1 MEMRIESRLYHY
13 GLGLGVPFR
22 ALNSVANA
30 FDVAR
35 HASENNARRRVARQ
49 VLAGSP
55 WVGFIPKDRGFALT
69 DPSMLP
75 GAQEALD
82 AARTIIET
90 APKEGYKIRKSNPF
104 FELETPQF
112 LRDYPALMKF
122 ALSDAVL
129 QIVTDYFGLVPQMKE
144 LGIWVTPPQDH
155 QFSSQ
160 LYHLDKPEGRLL
172 KLFMNI
178 SRTDEDAG
186 ALTFL
191 PADVSEKVRR
201 KTNYEAVYYR
211 GDGRLDD
218 KAVFLHCSRDDQ
230 MVLTGDVGKGGF
242 VDTSNCFHFGSRCK
256 AGERRVLTLSYML
269 PHKARKRRTPLFDLV
284 PKPVD
289 ELRQLVLSGAE
300 FR

>member
-1 MEMRIESRLYHY
+1 MEMEVESRLYHY
-13 GLGLGVPFR
+13 GLGLGLPYR

-30 FDVAR
+30 FDVTR
-35 HASENNARRRVARQ
+35 HAAENARRRRVAREA
-49 VLAGSP
+49 LADSP
-55 WVGFIPKDRGFALT
+55 WVGYIPKDRGYAMA
-69 DPSMLP
+69 DPTILP

-82 AARTIIET
+82 AARTIIQT
-90 APKEGYKIRKSNPF
+90 SPKEGWKFRRTNPF
-104 FELETPQF
+104 LELETPEF
-112 LRDYPALMKF
+112 LRDHPALMNF

-160 LYHLDKPEGRLL
+160 LYHLDKPEGRLV

-178 SRTDEDAG
+178 SPTGEDAG

-191 PADVSEKVRR
+191 PADVSDKVRR
-201 KTNYEAVYYR
+201 KTNYEAIYYR
-211 GDGRLDD
+211 GDGRLKDED
-218 KAVFLHCSRDDQ
+218 VFTHCSRKDQ
-230 MVLTGDVGKGGF
+230 IVLTGDVGKGGF

-256 AGERRVLTLSYML
+256 AGERWVLTLSYML

-284 PKPVD
+284 PKPKD
-289 ELRQLVLSGAE
+289 EFRQLVLSGAE